1 MQLRRLHLA
10 LLAAALALVVVIG
23 VVAWQLV
30 PRPGGGSGEALVGGP
45 FTLVDQRGQE
55 VTEADFQG
63 RFMLVYF
70 GYTFCPDVCPMS
82 LSTMV
87 QALDLLDPGE
97 ARQVVP
103 VMITV
108 DPERDTVAQLAE
120 YAPLFGP
127 ELVALTGSPEQ
138 VDAAAK
144 AYRVYY
150 DKVEA
155 DDAGAYL
162 MDHSAFIYLMG
173 PDGRYRRHFAASA
186 SAEELAQG
194 LREELAEG

>member
-1 MQLRRLHLA
+1 MQVRKLHLA
-10 LLAAALALVVVIG
+10 LLAAALVLVVAIG

-45 FTLVDQRGQE
+45 FTLVDQSGEE
-55 VTEADFQG
+55 VTEADFAG

-82 LSTMV
+82 LSNMV
-87 QALDLLDPGE
+87 QALDLLEPGQAE
-97 ARQVVP
+97 EVAP
-103 VMITV
+103 IMITV
-108 DPERDTVAQLAE
+108 DPARDTVAQLAE

-150 DKVEA
+150 NKVE
-155 DDAGAYL
+155 DGDPDAYL

-173 PDGRYRRHFAASA
+173 PDGRYRRHFSASA
-186 SAEELAQG
+186 SP
-194 LREELAEG
+194 EELAEGLRAELAQG